1 MEFLPIYIWNLI
13 NLIVILPTNLIII
26 SIESKFMSENY
37 DALGISSYYEN
48 LPFGKKDIFAR
59 EIADGL
65 GMSTS
70 NVKRRIRF
78 GKWNPKTELP
88 LVSKIIKERGL

>member
-1 MEFLPIYIWNLI
+1 M
-13 NLIVILPTNLIII
+13 
-26 SIESKFMSENY
+26 KANY
-37 DALGISSYYEN
+37 DPLGITSYYEN

-70 NVKRRIRF
+70 NVKRRIRL

-88 LVSKIIKERGL
+88 VVTEIMKSREV

>member
-1 MEFLPIYIWNLI
+1 M
-13 NLIVILPTNLIII
+13 
-26 SIESKFMSENY
+26 KANY
-37 DALGISSYYEN
+37 DPLGITSYYEN

-70 NVKRRIRF
+70 NVKRRIRL

-88 LVSKIIKERGL
+88 VVTEIMKGREI

>member
-1 MEFLPIYIWNLI
+1 MENKPIYIWNLI

-26 SIESKFMSENY
+26 SIKTKFMKANY
-37 DALGISSYYEN
+37 DPLGITSYYES

-70 NVKRRIRF
+70 NVKRRIRL

-88 LVSKIIKERGL
+88 VVSKIIEERGL

>member
-1 MEFLPIYIWNLI
+1 LR
-13 NLIVILPTNLIII
+13 TNIIII
-26 SIESKFMSENY
+26 SIKTKFMKANY
-37 DALGISSYYEN
+37 DALGITSYYEN

-70 NVKRRIRF
+70 NVKRRIRL

-88 LVSKIIKERGL
+88 VVSKIIEERGL

>member
-1 MEFLPIYIWNLI
+1 M
-13 NLIVILPTNLIII
+13 
-26 SIESKFMSENY
+26 KANY
-37 DALGISSYYEN
+37 DPLGITSYYEN

-70 NVKRRIRF
+70 NVKRRIRLN
-78 GKWNPKTELP
+78 KWNPKTELP
-88 LVSKIIKERGL
+88 VVTEIMKSREV